1 VTAAALDAM
10 VGLPA
15 LVNLSA
21 YRGDAWSQPFR
32 FLRDDEPLDLSG
44 YTAAAEC
51 RSPGDEV
58 FPMVATLGED
68 AGTVVLAFPSGEFPP
83 PRDYRYDIELTDD
96 AGTVTT
102 WVAGRLRVRRDV
114 TNERNNLG

>member
-1 VTAAALDAM
+1 MSGALDAT

-15 LVNLSA
+15 LVNLTA

-32 FLRDDEPLDLSG
+32 FLRDANPLDLSG
-44 YTAAAEC
+44 YTVAAAC

-58 FPMVATLGED
+58 FPMVATVGED
-68 AGTVVLAFPSGEFPP
+68 EGTIALAFPAGEFPP
-83 PRDYRYDIELTDD
+83 PRDYRYDIELTD
-96 AGTVTT
+96 ANGTVTT

-114 TNERNNLG
+114 TNERNDLG